1 MDLENL
7 FEALEETFDAKT
19 REELN
24 NTDDG
29 MFVTI

>member
-7 FEALEETFDAKT
+7 FEAFEETFDART